1 MLFQLF
7 ILFGTALLGQVIS
20 GLLPFPFP
28 GTMIAA
34 LILFLLLEFNIVKL
48 DQLKEVIHLSNKYLA
63 FVFIPA
69 GVAIMEY
76 FLEFSPVVWLK
87 IFFVVI
93 LSTGATMIVTG
104 KVSDGMI
111 ALKKKRDGGEKDA

>member
-1 MLFQLF
+1 
-7 ILFGTALLGQVIS
+7 
-20 GLLPFPFP
+20 
-28 GTMIAA
+28 MIAA